1 MKLIRLTLKNFMPYK
16 GEMVLE
22 FPQDPSRNTLIVL
35 GDNMRGKTSLL
46 NGIRWAFY
54 EKAQGRHLR
63 SIPLHLMPNRE
74 AISVGDWTM
83 EARIEFEAG
92 GSQYDLRREAKKKLT
107 VAQPSRPEDYQVF
120 AHLKKDGAAIPASEI
135 EGEINKF
142 APEQVS
148 RFFLFDG
155 ELLQEYEELL
165 IEGSEQGKK
174 IKEAIEQAL
183 GVPALTNGR
192 DDLQILRKQAQK
204 EQAKEAATVKGLESI
219 AEQFSKW
226 SGKRDIFDS
235 DLIDLKKKHATV
247 KEERQGLEDEISAS
261 QAVLTQKGEL
271 DTKLA
276 RSREIAKEL
285 KDKNELKLVL
295 ASDAWRDMLRPKIEA
310 RKASLQKIQE
320 EVTLHSNQSA
330 KLRFQIEHLQ
340 DHISDSICAT
350 CHQKI
355 ENEDRESQ
363 QRQLGDLVGQLEKL
377 GASSA
382 DIEAINRDLKSLD
395 TVLGSPV
402 KDRILDVD
410 EDLTRLEIDS
420 AKIETRIDQLKEELA
435 EKGTDEILRKRARL
449 HQANRDEA
457 KYQIEIEETEKRIA
471 EADREIQALTQRIDA
486 LAGKNTTRASQ
497 IAKTLEQM
505 HAAFSAS
512 VDNLR
517 LALRMTVEKNATDAF
532 LAMSTQKSYKGLSI
546 NDNYGLSI
554 VVEDGRSVPLRS
566 AGAEQIVAL
575 SLIDGLSHSGRSAG
589 PVVMD
594 TPFGRLDT
602 KHRQNILRYLPDSAN
617 QLVLF
622 VHDGEIAGGI
632 GLDALA
638 HRIGARY
645 EIKEVSQ
652 NHSVLERLS

>member
-1 MKLIRLTLKNFMPYK
+1 
-16 GEMVLE
+16 
-22 FPQDPSRNTLIVL
+22 
-35 GDNMRGKTSLL
+35 
-46 NGIRWAFY
+46 
-54 EKAQGRHLR
+54 
-63 SIPLHLMPNRE
+63 
-74 AISVGDWTM
+74 
-83 EARIEFEAG
+83 
-92 GSQYDLRREAKKKLT
+92 
-107 VAQPSRPEDYQVF
+107 
-120 AHLKKDGAAIPASEI
+120 
-135 EGEINKF
+135 
-142 APEQVS
+142 
-148 RFFLFDG
+148 
-155 ELLQEYEELL
+155 
-165 IEGSEQGKK
+165 
-174 IKEAIEQAL
+174 
-183 GVPALTNGR
+183 
-192 DDLQILRKQAQK
+192 
-204 EQAKEAATVKGLESI
+204 
-219 AEQFSKW
+219 
-226 SGKRDIFDS
+226 
-235 DLIDLKKKHATV
+235 
-247 KEERQGLEDEISAS
+247 
-261 QAVLTQKGEL
+261 
-271 DTKLA
+271 
-276 RSREIAKEL
+276 
-285 KDKNELKLVL
+285 
-295 ASDAWRDMLRPKIEA
+295 
-310 RKASLQKIQE
+310 
-320 EVTLHSNQSA
+320 
-330 KLRFQIEHLQ
+330 
-340 DHISDSICAT
+340 
-350 CHQKI
+350 
-355 ENEDRESQ
+355 
-363 QRQLGDLVGQLEKL
+363 
-377 GASSA
+377 
-382 DIEAINRDLKSLD
+382 
-395 TVLGSPV
+395 VLGSPV

-457 KYQIEIEETEKRIA
+457 KYQVEIEETEKRIA

-554 VVEDGRSVPLRS
+554 VGEDGSSVPLRS